1 MGIYVYTR
9 RASTKTIAGVTI
21 GRFAFAY
28 KYSTF
33 DGWYPGGKNRTVRL
47 MESHATRAYDKSP
60 EVEFFVFG
68 DFERAARTN
77 SLVFQMPKDTTQ
89 IVEEPSAE
97 CKVVGTL
104 RKVGRRFVLSTDITS
119 LGYCNAIGS

>member
-1 MGIYVYTR
+1 MGTYVYTR
-9 RASTKTIAGVTI
+9 RAETKTIAGVTI

-28 KYSTF
+28 KYSVW

-47 MESHATRAYDKSP
+47 MEYHAERAADKSP

-68 DFERAARTN
+68 DFETAAKHN
-77 SLVFQMPKDTTQ
+77 SLVFKMPKDITC
-89 IVEEPSAE
+89 IVEEPSEE

-104 RKVGRRFVLSTDITS
+104 RKAGRKYILSTQTQ
-119 LGYCNAIGS
+119 